1 MRRRLLMRRRLA
13 LRLRVPDLYPPD
25 DEAHGGVREVDRL
38 RRGRD
43 REEAFGCAWAREG
56 VRFDWMELI
65 SLQGKTNFFEK
76 RVGDYQKASVMSS
89 FNGGGAFDNH

>member
-25 DEAHGGVREVDRL
+25 DEAHGGVREVNRL

-43 REEAFGCAWAREG
+43 REEVC
-56 VRFDWMELI
+56 VR
-65 SLQGKTNFFEK
+65 
-76 RVGDYQKASVMSS
+76 RASVCV
-89 FNGGGAFDNH
+89 GVDDP